1 MNCLSI
7 LFCNIRCQTVT
18 QNVLRVFCLEISH
31 CNFQRRLPLRG
42 AAESRKTKKSMLRR
56 VEMFV
61 CAVPENPAQRMI
73 GRDSVPP
80 ETYFQLLIEM
90 FRVTWFFTW
99 MTCTEVNAFG
109 KFGV

>member
-1 MNCLSI
+1 
-7 LFCNIRCQTVT
+7 
-18 QNVLRVFCLEISH
+18 
-31 CNFQRRLPLRG
+31 
-42 AAESRKTKKSMLRR
+42 
-56 VEMFV
+56 MFV